1 MTSTKLGAY
10 LQDIPV
16 LQQLGLER
24 LLMLQRCYA
33 ETVPLELAEAS
44 RVGALEGNALI
55 IMALNG
61 PVAAKIKQQIPS
73 VLEKIQQNYQQVTT
87 IKVIVQANMSHIR
100 EHPAKRIS
108 VSSSA
113 LDGLETLE
121 QGLADTSPLKRALQ
135 KLLAHQGR

>member
-10 LQDIPV
+10 LNDIPV

-24 LLMLQRCYA
+24 LVALQRCYA
-33 ETVPLELAEAS
+33 ETVPLELAAAS

-73 VLEKIQQNYQQVTT
+73 VLEKIQQNYQHVTT
-87 IKVIVQANMSHIR
+87 IRVIVQANMSHLGER
-100 EHPAKRIS
+100 PAKRIS
-108 VSSSA
+108 VSSTA
-113 LDGLETLE
+113 LDDLAILEK
-121 QGLADTSPLKRALQ
+121 GLADNSPVKLALQ
-135 KLLAHQGR
+135 KLLAHQRR